1 MLPALA
7 VAFVIGLWWFT
18 RTRVLFHVS
27 VRDGKVLVV
36 KGRVPGGML
45 HEIAESMRR
54 PKVRRASI
62 RALKTETGGRL
73 TFSGDIDEGRR
84 QRMRN
89 VFALYPASQL
99 RSAPAIEQPTL
110 GQLAGIAWLAWL
122 FDRR

>member
-1 MLPALA
+1 MLPYLA
-7 VAFVIGLWWFT
+7 VGFVVALWWFT
-18 RTRVLFHVS
+18 RTRTLFHVS
-27 VRDGKVLVV
+27 VRDGKVLLVS
-36 KGRVPGGML
+36 GRVPGAML
-45 HEIAESMRR
+45 HEIADAMRR

-73 TFSGDIDEGRR
+73 AFRGDIDEGRR

-99 RSAPAIEQPTL
+99 RNAPAIERPTL

-122 FDRR
+122 LDP